1 MASGPSQFETWP
13 GDRRRIGRNRPKTVN
28 VMGSN
33 EGRDLLAWP
42 LVIPKLNGVECK
54 LALIADQ
61 NGPVHLSASNA
72 CANPM
77 RRAFNGLENMASA
90 LDCPHPTSQPTAAP
104 PDRSRARSDGAPA
117 PLEPASVPSGE
128 KAPRGRC
135 QSHVDCKEQVFLPGG
150 HAASPYCRFVWR
162 LTIIRCA
169 SGMACIS
176 SKTIASR
183 IMRLVCSKR
192 LPPNCRVVSI
202 GV

>member
-1 MASGPSQFETWP
+1 MVSGPSQFETWP

-54 LALIADQ
+54 LALIANQ

-77 RRAFNGLENMASA
+77 RRAFNGLENTASA

-104 PDRSRARSDGAPA
+104 PDRSRARSDGASA

-135 QSHVDCKEQVFLPGG
+135 QSPRRLQGTGLFAWRSRRITLLQICV
-150 HAASPYCRFVWR
+150 AADHHPMS
-162 LTIIRCA
+162 IRDGPA
-169 SGMACIS
+169 SVQRQ
-176 SKTIASR
+176 SR
-183 IMRLVCSKR
+183 R
-192 LPPNCRVVSI
+192 
-202 GV
+202 G